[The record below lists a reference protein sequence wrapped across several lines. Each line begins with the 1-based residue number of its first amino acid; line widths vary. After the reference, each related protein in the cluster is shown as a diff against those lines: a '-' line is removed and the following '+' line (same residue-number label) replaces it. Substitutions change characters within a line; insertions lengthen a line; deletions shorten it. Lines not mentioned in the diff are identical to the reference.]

1 MGVAWKQCQNHVKA
15 GKTIQ
20 SNLTLLHS
28 ISKCC
33 LTWASCPSHSF
44 SKKAAWPC
52 MRRSPKG
59 WFQERHYF
67 VVSVTVIKEVMWEPH
82 HGSNCY
88 RCDSVPSC
96 SSTEAP
102 SVRVAQSSQTWPCL
116 KWTWGVNLD
125 GFVLAIWADFCFF
138 HRLTKAYIFESLT
151 KNCGSLESNCT

>member
-20 SNLTLLHS
+20 SNLTLLPS

-59 WFQERHYF
+59 RFQERLLCSECHSHKGGD
-67 VVSVTVIKEVMWEPH
+67 VGATLRQQLLQMWFCPFLLLLW
-82 HGSNCY
+82 SPI
-88 RCDSVPSC
+88 SPC
-96 SSTEAP
+96 SPVFTDLALSKMNLR
-102 SVRVAQSSQTWPCL
+102 SQSRWICAGHLSRFLLLPQT
-116 KWTWGVNLD
+116 
-125 GFVLAIWADFCFF
+125 
-138 HRLTKAYIFESLT
+138 HQSLHFW
-151 KNCGSLESNCT
+151 KFN

>member
-96 SSTEAP
+96 SSTWSPISPCSPVFTDLAL
-102 SVRVAQSSQTWPCL
+102 SKMNLRSQSRWICAGHLSRFLLLPQT
-116 KWTWGVNLD
+116 
-125 GFVLAIWADFCFF
+125 
-138 HRLTKAYIFESLT
+138 HQSLHFW
-151 KNCGSLESNCT
+151 KFN